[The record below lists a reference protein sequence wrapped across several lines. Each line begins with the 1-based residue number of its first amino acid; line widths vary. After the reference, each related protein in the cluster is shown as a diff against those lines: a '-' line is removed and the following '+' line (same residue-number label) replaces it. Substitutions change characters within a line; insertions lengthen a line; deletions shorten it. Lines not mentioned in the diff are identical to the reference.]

1 MPWRCRRLVA
11 GLLALACLVAATLV
25 YAETRYA
32 LAVTAVKVDVQ
43 PIVAFDNRDPT
54 RTRFG
59 ALEFRGGLVLTSYN
73 NAFGGFSGLVVKP
86 DGEHFV
92 SVSDRGSWFRGRIV
106 YRDGR
111 PAAIADAEL
120 APILDR
126 SGEPL
131 AKKGWFDSES
141 LTESSDGAMYV
152 GFERVQRIARF
163 DFGRD
168 GVAARG
174 VPIPVPSDFKSLPY
188 NRSLECL
195 AAPGKDSRLGGSL
208 IVITEHSLDSAGNF
222 RSFILSLPSSDIRR
236 DETEARRSAEREG
249 ESKTKVGRFAVKRIG
264 DFDVSDC
271 ALDGRGR
278 LFLLE
283 RSYSVMKG
291 VGMRIRA
298 LSLADVKPGALLD
311 GPVLI
316 QADLGFQI
324 DNMEGIGV
332 HRNAA
337 GETVL
342 TLISDDNFS
351 VLQRTLLLQFA
362 LAAE

>member
-1 MPWRCRRLVA
+1 MLWRYRRLVA
-11 GLLALACLVAATLV
+11 GLLALALLIAATLV

-32 LAVTAVKVDVQ
+32 PAVTAIKVDVQ
-43 PIVAFDNRDPT
+43 PIDAFDNRDPT

-59 ALEFRGGLVLTSYN
+59 ALEFRGGLVLTSNN

-92 SVSDRGSWFRGRIV
+92 SVSDRGSWFRGKVV
-106 YRDGR
+106 YRDGK
-111 PAAIADAEL
+111 PAAVTDAEL

-126 SGEPL
+126 SGTPL

-141 LTESSDGAMYV
+141 LTESPDGAMYV

-168 GVAARG
+168 GVASRG
-174 VPIPVPSDFKSLPY
+174 VPIPVPSDFKSLSY
-188 NRSLECL
+188 NKSLECL
-195 AAPGKDSRLGGSL
+195 AAPGKDSRLAGSL

-222 RSFILSLPSSDIRR
+222 RSFILNQSSSTSRQGKAELGR
-236 DETEARRSAEREG
+236 GAEREG
-249 ESKTKVGRFAVKRIG
+249 GNNVGRFAVKRIG

-271 ALDGRGR
+271 ALDGGGR

-283 RSYSVMKG
+283 RSYSIMKG
-291 VGMRIRA
+291 VGMRIRQ

-362 LAAE
+362 LAGE

>member
-1 MPWRCRRLVA
+1 MLWRYRRLVA
-11 GLLALACLVAATLV
+11 GLLALASLVAATLV

-32 LAVTAVKVDVQ
+32 LAATAIKVDVQ
-43 PIVAFDNRDPT
+43 PIAAFDNRDPA

-59 ALEFRGGLVLTSYN
+59 ALEFRGGLVLTSN
-73 NAFGGFSGLVVKP
+73 NDAFGGFSGLVVKP

-106 YRDGR
+106 YREGK
-111 PAAIADAEL
+111 PAAVMDAEL

-126 SGEPL
+126 SGVPL

-141 LTESSDGAMYV
+141 LTESSDGTMYV

-174 VPIPVPSDFKSLPY
+174 VPIPVPSDFKSLSY

-195 AAPGKDSRLGGSL
+195 AAPGKDSRLAGAL

-222 RSFILSLPSSDIRR
+222 RSFILNPPSPASRR
-236 DETEARRSAEREG
+236 DATALARSAERDG
-249 ESKTKVGRFAVKRIG
+249 ESHVGRFAVKRIG

-283 RSYSVMKG
+283 RSYSIVKG
-291 VGMRIRA
+291 VGMRIRE

-332 HRNAA
+332 HRDAA

-362 LAAE
+362 VAAE

>member
-1 MPWRCRRLVA
+1 MLRRYRRLVA
-11 GLLALACLVAATLV
+11 GLLALASLTAATLV
-25 YAETRYA
+25 YAQARYA
-32 LAVTAVKVDVQ
+32 PTVTAIEVEVQ
-43 PIVAFDNRDPT
+43 PIAAFDLRDPA

-59 ALEFRGGLVLTSYN
+59 ALEFRGGLSLTSN
-73 NAFGGFSGLVVKP
+73 NGAFGGFSGLVVKP

-111 PAAIADAEL
+111 PSAIADAEL
-120 APILDR
+120 APILGQG
-126 SGEPL
+126 SAPL

-141 LTESSDGAMYV
+141 LTAAPGGTMYI

-163 DFGRD
+163 DFGRS

-174 VPIPVPSDFKSLPY
+174 VPIPVPADFKSLSY

-195 AAPGKDSRLGGSL
+195 AAPDGDSRLAGSL

-222 RSFILSLPSSDIRR
+222 RSFILSLPSSA
-236 DETEARRSAEREG
+236 ARRSGRGAGRESG
-249 ESKTKVGRFAVKRIG
+249 HNVDRFAVKRIG

-283 RSYSVMKG
+283 RSYAIMKG
-291 VGMRIRA
+291 VGMRIRE
-298 LSLADVKPGALLD
+298 LSLAGVKPGALLD

-337 GETVL
+337 GETIL

-362 LAAE
+362 LAGE